1 MTDINRRNFLAGT
14 SVALGTLALSASPLA
29 SAASSYLH
37 SNAPITVGQIMDLF
51 IKSVPGGAKATTVDT
66 LKSGSSDIKVTGI
79 VTTSFANIAVIRKAI
94 ALGANF
100 IIAHEPTF
108 YNHQDETSW
117 LEKDDVYQ
125 YKAALLKEHN
135 IAVWRNH
142 DYIHTL
148 TPDGVLEGVVAKLG
162 WQQFGK
168 AGQPVFQLSPPRT
181 LKALIG
187 EAKEKLGIEMVRFI
201 GDPNQLCSKVLLLPG
216 APGGKLQITMAG
228 SVKPD
233 VLICGEISEWETA
246 EYVRDAEAKGDKLSL
261 IVLGHSVSEEPGSDY
276 MENWLTR
283 NVPGIKTIHVTAGN
297 PLSFM

>member
-1 MTDINRRNFLAGT
+1 MTDINRRKFLAGT

-29 SAASSYLH
+29 SAASSFLH

-51 IKSVPGGAKATTVDT
+51 IKSVPGGAKGTTVDT
-66 LKSGSSDIKVTGI
+66 LKSGSRDIVVSGI
-79 VTTSFANIAVIRKAI
+79 VTSSFANIAVIRKAI

-108 YNHQDETSW
+108 YNHLDETGW
-117 LEKDDVYQ
+117 LEKDEVYQ
-125 YKAALLKEHN
+125 YKAALLKEHG

-142 DYIHTL
+142 DYIHTI

-187 EAKEKLGIEMVRFI
+187 ETKKKLNIGMVRYI
-201 GDPNQLCSKVLLLPG
+201 GNLDQRCQKVLFLPG
-216 APGGKLQITMAG
+216 APGGKLQIAMAG
-228 SVKPD
+228 EEKPD

-246 EYVRDAEAKGDKLSL
+246 EYVRDAEAKGDKLAL
-261 IVLGHSVSEEPGSDY
+261 IVLGHSVSEEAGSDY
-276 MENWLTR
+276 MENWLSR
-283 NVPGIKTIHVTAGN
+283 NVPGIKTTHITAGN